1 MDLLFYCM
9 KKLKDTDRPLKVS
22 WTRKRPDFGL
32 DYIFL
37 LKLELFCCFL
47 FTVLQI

>member
-1 MDLLFYCM
+1 MDLLFYYM

-37 LKLELFCCFL
+37 LKLELFCFL
-47 FTVLQI
+47 FTVLQS